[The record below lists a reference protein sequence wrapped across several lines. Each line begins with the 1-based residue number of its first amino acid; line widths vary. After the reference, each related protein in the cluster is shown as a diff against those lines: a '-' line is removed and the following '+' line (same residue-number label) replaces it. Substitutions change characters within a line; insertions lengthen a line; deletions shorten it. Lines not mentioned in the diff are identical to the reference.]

1 VRACVYDSV
10 KSYEVKGL
18 VQRALRL
25 VVVACGFGVATIAA
39 QSSAPS
45 NSDANA
51 SITIQAY
58 GVGLPG
64 ACTASPGVL
73 LSLGQEPATAEERV
87 LIVEYPVPTKDPAG
101 RDVRCAAENQDWSAG
116 RAISFQI
123 RPDQALRLS
132 MSFID
137 RNRVVYTAWANLKGS
152 VWQQVGI
159 PFGEIRP
166 NPFFQPP
173 DAKTGAPLDVTDVK
187 AIAFAPQD
195 QTSGRFAIGKIVV
208 SK

>member
-1 VRACVYDSV
+1 MSMVR
-10 KSYEVKGL
+10 
-18 VQRALRL
+18 RTLRL
-25 VVVACGFGVATIAA
+25 VVVAWGFGVPSAATQSAA
-39 QSSAPS
+39 PPGSSANPS
-45 NSDANA
+45 VV
-51 SITIQAY
+51 IQAY

-73 LSLGQEPATAEERV
+73 LRLDRDPAIADERI

-101 RDVRCAAENQDWSAG
+101 RDVRCAAENQDWTAG

-123 RPDQALRLS
+123 RPDHAVRLS

-137 RNRVVYTAWANLKGS
+137 RNRVVYTAWTDLKGG
-152 VWQQVGI
+152 VWQRVGV
-159 PFGEIRP
+159 PFAEIRP

-173 DAKTGAPLDVTDVK
+173 DAKTGAPLDISDVR

-195 QTSGRFAIGKIVV
+195 QSSGRFAIGKMVV